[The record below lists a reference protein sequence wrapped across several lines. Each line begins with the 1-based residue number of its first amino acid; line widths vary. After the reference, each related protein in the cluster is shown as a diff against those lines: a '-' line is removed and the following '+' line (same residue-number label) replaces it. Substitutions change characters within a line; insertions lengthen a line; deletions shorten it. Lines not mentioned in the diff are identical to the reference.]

1 MSERIRIAV
10 DAMSG
15 DLGPRVAISAAQKF
29 TARFADVDLVL
40 VGNEQHLLAFSSV
53 KKLSRQRISI
63 LHSTDV
69 VGMDEDPLHALRHK
83 KNSSMW
89 IAIES
94 LNKNLADACV
104 SAGNTGALLA
114 MGKYLLKTFPGV
126 ERPAIC
132 KAMPVEQGQTYLLDL
147 GANTNCT
154 AENLYQFALMG
165 NILALTN
172 NPKPRVGLLNIG
184 TESTKGTDAI
194 KTAQELLQRD
204 PRLNFGG
211 YIEANK
217 IFTGEMDVI
226 VCDGFHG
233 NIALK
238 TCEGTARFIAKRIQ
252 AIFKRNW
259 FSQLVAA
266 IAWPLLKQLRI
277 ELDPSMYNGA
287 SFLGLQKVL
296 VKSHGNA
303 NKKAFMQ
310 AMIVAREQV
319 IQNIP
324 ARIQRELSKQSF
336 PLQQ

>member
-1 MSERIRIAV
+1 
-10 DAMSG
+10 MSG

-29 TARFADVDLVL
+29 TATFADVDIVL
-40 VGNEQHLLAFSSV
+40 VGNEQQLLASSSV

-63 LHSTDV
+63 LNATDV
-69 VGMDEDPLHALRHK
+69 VAMDEDPLHALRHK

-89 IAIES
+89 LAIES
-94 LNKNLADACV
+94 LNNNIADACV

-154 AENLYQFALMG
+154 AENLHQFALMG
-165 NILALTN
+165 KILASAS
-172 NPKPRVGLLNIG
+172 NPNPRIGLLNIG
-184 TESTKGTDAI
+184 TESTKGTDVI
-194 KTAQELLQRD
+194 KATQELLQHD
-204 PRLNFGG
+204 SRLNFAG

-217 IFTGEMDVI
+217 IFAGEMDVI

-238 TCEGTARFIAKRIQ
+238 TCEGTARFIAKKIQ
-252 AIFKRNW
+252 IFFKRNW
-259 FSQLVAA
+259 FARLAGV
-266 IAWPLLKQLRI
+266 IIWPLLKQLRT

-310 AMIVAREQV
+310 ALIVAREQV

-324 ARIQRELSKQSF
+324 TRIQQELLNQSTS
-336 PLQQ
+336 PQ

>member
-1 MSERIRIAV
+1 
-10 DAMSG
+10 MSG

-29 TARFADVDLVL
+29 TASFADVDVVL
-40 VGNEQHLLAFSSV
+40 VGNEQQLLKFSSA
-53 KKLSRQRISI
+53 KKLSRQRIDI
-63 LHSTDV
+63 INATEV
-69 VGMDEDPLHALRHK
+69 VAMDEDPLHALRHK

-89 IAIES
+89 LAINA
-94 LNKNLADACV
+94 LGNNHVDACV

-132 KAMPVEQGQTYLLDL
+132 KTMPVERGQTYLLDL

-154 AENLYQFALMG
+154 PEHLHQFALMG
-165 NILALTN
+165 NILASAN
-172 NPKPRVGLLNIG
+172 NSKPRIGLLNIG
-184 TESTKGTDAI
+184 TESTKGTDVI
-194 KTAQELLQRD
+194 KAAQELLQND
-204 PRLNFGG
+204 SRLNFSG

-217 IFTGEMDVI
+217 IFSGEMDVI

-238 TCEGTARFIAKRIQ
+238 TCEGTARLIAKRIQ

-259 FSQLVAA
+259 LSQLIAV
-266 IAWPLLKQLRI
+266 IAWPLLKQLRV

-303 NKKAFMQ
+303 NKKAFLQ
-310 AMIVAREQV
+310 ALIVAREQV
-319 IQNIP
+319 IQKIP
-324 ARIQRELSKQSF
+324 ARIQQELSNQSF
-336 PLQQ
+336 SSR